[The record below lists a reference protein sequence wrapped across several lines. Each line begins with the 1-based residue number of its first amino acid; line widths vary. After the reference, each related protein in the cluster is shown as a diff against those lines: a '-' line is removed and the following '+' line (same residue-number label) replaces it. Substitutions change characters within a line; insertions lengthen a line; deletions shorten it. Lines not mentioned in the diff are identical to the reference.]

1 MTRFDVRLALRL
13 HRFEVVGFAVLVG
26 LFTAAALFVAGRLD
40 NTRYADLCPP
50 DGSGGRACELIAQEF
65 WGIRQSQGA
74 AVEGILLILPFLLG
88 ALVGVPLVARELERG
103 TSRLAWS
110 LAPSRLRWLVGRLV
124 PAAAVVFAVS
134 LVAGLALD
142 RLLASAEPGMD
153 VANSFA
159 AYGFRGV
166 VLAGRA
172 VFVFAIGVAVG
183 AILGRSLPA
192 LIVTAVIGY
201 VGILGG
207 SHVHDRIIASEAIL
221 RDGDAFRPGDR
232 YIDQRFRLP
241 DGRIAT
247 WWDIQQLHPLP
258 GEGEEWSIPDYQV
271 VSLLVP
277 GERYGFAQLRELGAL
292 GGASLAFL
300 GIAAATVVRRRPD

>member
-1 MTRFDVRLALRL
+1 MTSFDLRLALRL
-13 HRFEVVGFAVLVG
+13 HRFEIVGFAVLVG
-26 LFTAAALFVAGRLD
+26 LLSGAALLVATNLD
-40 NTRYADLCPP
+40 NTGYAALCPP
-50 DGSGGRACELIAQEF
+50 DGSGGRACELIGQEF
-65 WGIRQSQGA
+65 WAIQQSQASPVQG
-74 AVEGILLILPFLLG
+74 VLLILPFLLG

-110 LAPSRLRWLVGRLV
+110 LAPSRMRWLVGRLV
-124 PAAAVVFAVS
+124 PAAAMVFAVA

-159 AYGFRGV
+159 AFGFRGV
-166 VLAGRA
+166 VLAARA

-183 AILGRSLPA
+183 AVIGRSLPA
-192 LIVTAVIGY
+192 LIVTAVVAY

-221 RDGDAFRPGDR
+221 RDGDAYRPGDR
-232 YIDQRFRLP
+232 YLDQRFRLP

-247 WWDIQQLHPLP
+247 WWDIEQLHPFP
-258 GEGEEWSIPDYQV
+258 EDGEEWTIPEYPIVSV
-271 VSLLVP
+271 VVP
-277 GERYGFAQLRELGAL
+277 GERYGVAQVRELGAL
-292 GGASLAFL
+292 GGASLGFL
-300 GIAAATVVRRRPD
+300 GIAALTVRRRRPD